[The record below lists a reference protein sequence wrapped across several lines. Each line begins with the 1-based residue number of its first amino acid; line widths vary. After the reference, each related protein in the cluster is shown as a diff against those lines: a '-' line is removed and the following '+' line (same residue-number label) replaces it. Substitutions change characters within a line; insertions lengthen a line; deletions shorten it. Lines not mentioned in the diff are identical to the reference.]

1 MDPKITKISEEKG
14 KLYFT
19 LTGIKVPYAN
29 ALRRTILSDIDIN
42 ICYTSTYEENQ
53 CNIVKNTSRFHN
65 EIIKQRLSSIPI
77 HQKEL
82 TTLPGNYV
90 LEVDI
95 ENDTDDTIFV
105 TTEDFRIKSKTTGN
119 YLTKNEVLKI
129 YPPSKETGQFI
140 DFLRLRPKISDTIKG
155 EHIKLNCEYSIGN
168 ANTDSMFNVVSIC
181 SYGNTIDMIKANEEW
196 EKHEAILK
204 SQEDLSEKEIEFEK
218 KNFYALD
225 AQRYFI
231 ENSFDYVIESVGI
244 YENKEIIL
252 KGCEAMN
259 NRLKKIIEK
268 IDNDEIKVTIPQLA
282 TENAY
287 QMSFVDEDYTIGKVL
302 EDRLYESHYI
312 SDKTMSFIA
321 FKKIHPHDEASI
333 LKMAFIMDVDNN
345 YVRQL
350 VRTALVES
358 MEVFDKIHK
367 LFK

>member
-19 LTGIKVPYAN
+19 VTGIKVPYVN

-42 ICYTSTYEENQ
+42 ICNTITYEENQ
-53 CNIVKNTSRFHN
+53 CTITKNTSRFHN
-65 EIIKQRLSSIPI
+65 EIIKQRLSCIPI

-82 TTLPGNYV
+82 STLPGNYV
-90 LEVDI
+90 LEIDV

-105 TTEDFRIKSKTTGN
+105 TTEDFRIKSKTSGN

-129 YPPSKETGQFI
+129 YPSSKETGQFI
-140 DFLRLRPKISDTIKG
+140 DFLRLRPKISDSIKG
-155 EHIKLNCEYSIGN
+155 EHIKLNSEYSIGN
-168 ANTDSMFNVVSIC
+168 ANLDSMFNVASIC
-181 SYGNTIDMIKANEEW
+181 SYGNTVDMIKANEEW
-196 EKHEAILK
+196 EKHELSLK
-204 SQEDLSEKEIEFEK
+204 SQEELSEKEIEFEK

-225 AQRYFI
+225 AQRYFT
-231 ENSFDYVIESVGI
+231 ENSFDFVIETVGI
-244 YENKEIIL
+244 YDNKELVL

-259 NRLKKIIEK
+259 NRLKKLIEK

-282 TENAY
+282 TSNAY
-287 QMSFVDEDYTIGKVL
+287 QMSFVNEDYTIGKVI
-302 EDRLYESHYI
+302 EDNLYEKHYI
-312 SDKTMSFIA
+312 DDKTMSFVA
-321 FKKIHPHDEASI
+321 FKKLHPHDEASI

-345 YVRQL
+345 YIRQV

-358 MEVFDKIHK
+358 MEVFDKLYK